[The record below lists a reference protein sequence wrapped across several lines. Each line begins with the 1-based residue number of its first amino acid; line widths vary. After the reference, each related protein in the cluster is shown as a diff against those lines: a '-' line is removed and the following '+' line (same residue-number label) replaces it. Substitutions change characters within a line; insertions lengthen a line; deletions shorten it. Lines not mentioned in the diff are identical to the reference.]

1 MFPIPTLSP
10 LLVRAGLLALGVA
23 LGMWALSVAEQR
35 GYDRRNAELQAQE
48 LRQERGNAEQL
59 LKNIADSAGADQQAA
74 ASIEKTNQAAA
85 ARAQTLGAHLSAQGS
100 KPFNSQRKNHDH
112 NSANPKQA
120 AALAAEPAESSPAVP
135 LLGQSVL
142 DHLTVRVLNNARAN
156 ADAQAPETGSSS
168 AGADAE
174 GEASADAPTTITG
187 ADFAGND
194 LEVVRLYHELA
205 TRHNGLVDWVNRQCV
220 PETGALLPTH

>member
-10 LLVRAGLLALGVA
+10 LLVRAGLLALGFA
-23 LGMWALSVAEQR
+23 LGMWALSAAEQR

-48 LRQERGNAEQL
+48 LRQESGNTEQL
-59 LKNIADSAGADQQAA
+59 LKNIADSANADQKAA

-100 KPFNSQRKNHDH
+100 KPFNSPRKNHDH
-112 NSANPKQA
+112 NSADPKHT
-120 AALAAEPAESSPAVP
+120 AALAAESSPAVP

-142 DHLTVRVLNNARAN
+142 DRLTVRVLNDARAN
-156 ADAQAPETGSSS
+156 TDAAPAEAGGTSP
-168 AGADAE
+168 GADAE
-174 GEASADAPTTITG
+174 GEASASAPTTITG
-187 ADFAGND
+187 ADFADND

-205 TRHNGLVDWVNRQCV
+205 TRHNGLVDWVNRQCA
-220 PETGALLPTH
+220 PEPEASPTNH